1 MHTYN
6 TNVYTIHTVS
16 YTHLHLRTS
25 SHRERKITQQ
35 DNVLLITGLKMQLS
49 TILLFHMTMFQP
61 PTPSLTITVTIIL
74 TTNSVTNTPVVFRN
88 PRQPEHVATK
98 DSYPYLL
105 RSLQTILIAKTR
117 CSLILRIKL
126 LQKAEIIVMLKA
138 TRSRNR
144 ILRDYVRL
152 NSKFYHCY

>member
-1 MHTYN
+1 MCN
-6 TNVYTIHTVS
+6 TFRISLLDNCAIGLCEKS
-16 YTHLHLRTS
+16 
-25 SHRERKITQQ
+25 ERNLKLGTPLLQALFQQ
-35 DNVLLITGLKMQLS
+35 PYGWIFYLCCAV
-49 TILLFHMTMFQP
+49 QP

-74 TTNSVTNTPVVFRN
+74 TTNSVTNTLVVFRN